1 MGTDILATF
10 EHKPEG
16 RFVSLRKA
24 VRRSPLGPRLAR
36 LPPDSLAHGTGAVS
50 GGREIPE
57 TCLPVLCSLQGCS
70 LSVGRDGL
78 SWVQGYALLKQM
90 QKRRPLP
97 LCAYSQGENKAK
109 PLTCGI

>member
-24 VRRSPLGPRLAR
+24 VRRSPSGPGLTR
-36 LPPDSLAHGTGAVS
+36 LPPDSLAHGTGAVVS

-57 TCLPVLCSLQGCS
+57 TCLPVAFSV
-70 LSVGRDGL
+70 LSSRL
-78 SWVQGYALLKQM
+78 EPK
-90 QKRRPLP
+90 
-97 LCAYSQGENKAK
+97 
-109 PLTCGI
+109 CG